1 MDTGAR
7 AARNELFQ
15 ALKPRCVELSQ
26 LALRDDGSANSA
38 KALVQSINQLLTVL
52 KDKCQQGDG
61 TFDEKLADYVFF
73 PLSQILKKRQKYTDR
88 LAELTL
94 SCLRILLEHGWSRA
108 IALDLAKQLLILLS
122 FAAGGLPDQKGNAI
136 PEEISCE
143 AYGSLAALFR
153 DIGVTPGGPAAL
165 IDTGTIPALGHCV
178 TVILDGIKDGAAIQ
192 VQVEALKALDA
203 VWHCVKDA
211 EALASFL
218 PGTISALTK
227 YLMPGTADRRS
238 RKSLISALVVL
249 EHVLR
254 SLLSDVR
261 TRNIRKEDQKPKS
274 LFDNS
279 AEQKVLSKSW
289 LKATT
294 AQIKLA
300 LSNIVRLR
308 KHSALDVRQALNKL
322 CLVIL
327 DECHETMSESASLL
341 VETCMILDGVDDEQD
356 LSKRGT
362 SITDLATIH
371 TDIGELVKSTAYN
384 WVTSLPR
391 VMQANDESAKQ
402 SALDQ
407 LRKANH
413 LLKSLNSDSSILE
426 EALGNALRDSITV
439 TVESVMPKPLQEAEF
454 DMNSQAAMTLSV
466 DNAVTNQFRPVI
478 LAEGSQKQ
486 TREKLT
492 ELLTS
497 LGTRESQI
505 NMAGG
510 MLEYIRGASGPSLL
524 AAYWLSFQILKSSAA
539 NNEDIDEFFDS
550 SLTLSDEQENMG
562 QELISFSQSVL
573 SNDDDDD
580 ISTSDWR
587 MQAIA
592 LEVVAHRA
600 QSLREGFRPEL
611 IDTLYPIA
619 QLLGSPNSD
628 LREHAITCL
637 NVVSKAC
644 GYANASSMI
653 IDNVDYM
660 VNSISLRLNTFDIS
674 PQAPQVLVMMIRLA
688 GPSLLLYLDDV
699 VASIFA
705 ALDNF
710 HGYQKLVEVLFSV
723 LDEIVKVGS
732 ISPQMQIEAKSDITL
747 EKHKIPPPTIDEVL
761 RLISKSSK
769 SSSALLHEDF
779 PRAPWKSARTLLD
792 EADAARQVTD
802 SEEQEEQPSPP
813 QTELTAAPPNKT
825 YTLLQSI
832 TRLSQHYLTSPSP
845 LLRTKLLTLIT
856 TASSSLSN
864 NTDNYL
870 PLINDIWPVILPLI
884 HDPSPYHWST
894 LRNLLG
900 DIIVEDG
907 LDQDKKSTVLVL
919 DTKLLGFQ
927 EDGNIVNLADR
938 ALLLG
943 FSDDPT
949 AKLIVLGVAA
959 TFSIFVIILPKNE
972 LLLEV
977 IWELLGTSFD
987 SLCRHV
993 NSPFIVLDFGV
1004 IKLFSTG
1011 LDLASKLI
1019 ITARLNSKVTV
1030 SIGSIFRVIVSAALA
1045 ILLVL

>member
-15 ALKPRCVELSQ
+15 SLKPRCVELSQ
-26 LALRDDGSANSA
+26 LALRDDASADST
-38 KALVQSINQLLTVL
+38 KALVDSTSQLLMVL
-52 KDKCQQGDG
+52 EDKCQLGDG

-94 SCLRILLEHGWSRA
+94 SCLRILLENGWDKV

-122 FAAGGLPDQKGNAI
+122 FAAEGPPDQRGNAI

-143 AYGSLAALFR
+143 AYRALAALFR
-153 DIGVTPGGPAAL
+153 DIVVTSGGPAAL
-165 IDTGTIPALGHCV
+165 VDTRTIPALGHCV
-178 TVILDGIKDGAAIQ
+178 TVILDGIKNGAAVQ
-192 VQVEALKALDA
+192 VQVQALRALDA

-218 PGTISALTK
+218 PGTVSALTK
-227 YLMPGTADRRS
+227 YLMPGTGDRRS
-238 RKSLISALVVL
+238 RKSLVSALVVL

-261 TRNIRKEDQKPKS
+261 TRNIKKEDPQLKS
-274 LFDNS
+274 LLENS
-279 AEQKVLSKSW
+279 TEQKVLSKSW

-294 AQIKLA
+294 GQIKLA

-308 KHSALDVRQALNKL
+308 KHSAMDVRHALNKL

-327 DECHETMSESASLL
+327 DECHETMTESASLL

-362 SITDLATIH
+362 SLTDLAIIH

-402 SALDQ
+402 SALEQ

-426 EALGNALRDSITV
+426 EALGNSLRDSITV
-439 TVESVMPKPLQEAEF
+439 TVELIKPKSLQEAEF
-454 DMNSQAAMTLSV
+454 NMDSQAAVTLFV
-466 DNAVTNQFRPVI
+466 DNAAASQFRPVI
-478 LAEGSQKQ
+478 LAEESQKQ

-492 ELLTS
+492 ELLAS

-505 NMAGG
+505 NMAGE
-510 MLEYIRGASGPSLL
+510 MLEYIRGASSPSLL

-550 SLTLSDEQENMG
+550 SLTLSDEQENIG

-573 SNDDDDD
+573 SNDDDEN
-580 ISTSDWR
+580 STSDWR

-592 LEVVAHRA
+592 LEVIAHRA
-600 QSLREGFRPEL
+600 QSLREDFRPEL

-619 QLLGSPNSD
+619 QLLGSPHGD

-637 NVVSKAC
+637 NIVSKAS

-732 ISPQMQIEAKSDITL
+732 ISPQMQIEAKSDISLGKQT
-747 EKHKIPPPTIDEVL
+747 IPPPTIEEIL

-769 SSSALLHEDF
+769 SSSALPHEDF
-779 PRAPWKSARTLLD
+779 PRAPWKSAHTLLD
-792 EADAARQVTD
+792 EADAAHQIID

-813 QTELTAAPPNKT
+813 QNEIVSPPLNKT
-825 YTLLQSI
+825 YSLLQSI

-845 LLRTKLLTLIT
+845 LLRAKLLTLIT

-884 HDPSPYHWST
+884 HDSSPYVCTTALTTISAICRTAKSFMGSRISSEWGNIMGVAKRAKRGMEKEEKSG
-894 LRNLLG
+894 RG
-900 DIIVEDG
+900 IYGEARKKWEGIVE
-907 LDQDKKSTVLVL
+907 
-919 DTKLLGFQ
+919 LLCA
-927 EDGNIVNLADR
+927 IVGYAEVGDEII
-938 ALLLG
+938 
-943 FSDDPT
+943 DDC
-949 AKLIVLGVAA
+949 LEVLGSLVWERAEVRSAMERGNEDAVWLVCYEAGQYKKMETPGMEGYQFVALKA
-959 TFSIFVIILPKNE
+959 GI
-972 LLLEV
+972 
-977 IWELLGTSFD
+977 
-987 SLCRHV
+987 
-993 NSPFIVLDFGV
+993 
-1004 IKLFSTG
+1004 
-1011 LDLASKLI
+1011 
-1019 ITARLNSKVTV
+1019 
-1030 SIGSIFRVIVSAALA
+1030 
-1045 ILLVL
+1045 